1 MVDDGTIDD
10 DIRQAFPVDGTAPVP
25 QAKLTCMRELH
36 HHYMQFFVSP
46 TESLKLGDWSVSE
59 RIATIEKEWNRY
71 EEARVNDTN
80 PELPA
85 TAEEFRDWFEMVAEI
100 HEYHDVCDYLRNEA
114 SLLDIGLLVNAEGKV
129 ENWIAE
135 AGHVRLMQDEGW
147 TRNTLKE
154 GDVVTFYYHPAKNGS
169 HSVDL
174 VKVVLPDGRSLWA
187 HSSHDGVPTDK

>member
-1 MVDDGTIDD
+1 LLEAKRVGGRKMKKLL
-10 DIRQAFPVDGTAPVP
+10 ASCTALLGIFLLAPIP
-25 QAKLTCMRELH
+25 ASAH
-36 HHYMQFFVSP
+36 HGYAAYDE
-46 TESLKLGDWSVSE
+46 TKTLSLKGKVTD
-59 RIATIEKEWNRY
+59 Y
-71 EEARVNDTN
+71 ELAN
-80 PELPA
+80 PHS
-85 TAEEFRDWFEMVAEI
+85 TMSF
-100 HEYHDVCDYLRNEA
+100 DVK
-114 SLLDIGLLVNAEGKV
+114 NAEGKV

-154 GDVVTFYYHPAKNGS
+154 GDVVTFFYHPAKNGS